1 MQSAKN
7 SLRKQ
12 IKIKLANLSENEKIK
27 QSENVANILF
37 NHPKFQQSKR
47 ISLYLSMKNE
57 IQTPKI
63 LKHSLENN
71 KSVFIPKYVGNDME
85 MVKIESMEDYDS
97 LPETKWKIKQPLDDD
112 NTREEASSSGG
123 LDLIIVPGVGFSV
136 DGLRLGHGKGYYDNY
151 ISKIMSIKTPY
162 LIGLAFDVQM
172 CDYIPTSD
180 HDKKLDEVIFTNQ

>member
-151 ISKIMSIKTPY
+151 ISKIMSIKTPKY
-162 LIGLAFDVQM
+162 D
-172 CDYIPTSD
+172 
-180 HDKKLDEVIFTNQ
+180 